1 MSARNFAANAF
12 SPGPLNVWSV
22 VAPGLKVA
30 KHSGSFVCDVRRPRW
45 PCDAAK
51 ALASGIVGQAS
62 GRSNEHMAG
71 NKCVAGKGR

>member
-12 SPGPLNVWSV
+12 SAGPLHVWSV
-22 VAPGLKVA
+22 VPPTLKVA
-30 KHSGSFVCDVRRPRW
+30 KHSGSFVCGVRRPRR
-45 PCDAAK
+45 PCGVAK

-71 NKCVAGKGR
+71 NTCVAGKGR